1 MKREDRRAGA
11 FTRRA
16 LLLGAGQLGIFGA
29 LAAKLYQV
37 QVVEGARYATLS
49 DNNRIS
55 ARLIA
60 PPRGRVLDRE
70 AGTDSSVAL
79 PCGSTRGS
87 VCPACADKAAGSA
100 SSSAPKAGIA
110 TPNPN
115 PPTSPTARIRSMV
128 IMIRRTA

>member
-16 LLLGAGQLGIFGA
+16 LLLGAGQIGIFGA

-60 PPRGRVLDRE
+60 PPRGRVLDRHGVVL
-70 AGTDSSVAL
+70 AGNSLNWRAL
-79 PCGSTRGS
+79 LMAER
-87 VCPACADKAAGSA
+87 AADVGAVLDAFSQ
-100 SSSAPKAGIA
+100 
-110 TPNPN
+110 
-115 PPTSPTARIRSMV
+115 V
-128 IMIRRTA
+128 VRRTVGRWVNTQHRRRPMIVPVVISA